1 MTTEDESH
9 IIRTTGRRMA
19 KGLAIIVV
27 VIAFGAAVAVPNWH
41 NFAKNPPPVS
51 TITTK
56 AASSGGTEGGTTTA
70 GGGASSGA
78 VGGGGGTAASTQPA
92 AALPPGATAITI
104 LAGASVQG
112 NPNYEP
118 ADGKV
123 PLASKVVWQNKDT
136 TVHTATSGSGATDAN
151 SGKAFDTK
159 MINAGSNS
167 DPVEIK
173 NVKVGDVLAY
183 YCQIH
188 PYMTAKL
195 TVTAA
200 SASSSSSSSSS
211 SQGNATSSPAAAGAG
226 GAAGTASTSPTAASG
241 PTLSIPQGAS
251 VQGNPSYQPA
261 TLSVKTG
268 DTVQVLNKDQSP
280 HTVTSGKTL
289 EDPNKGKDFDTS
301 IISPSASAKISTAS
315 LKAGEYPFHCDL
327 HPYMTGTLKVQ

>member
-1 MTTEDESH
+1 
-9 IIRTTGRRMA
+9 
-19 KGLAIIVV
+19 
-27 VIAFGAAVAVPNWH
+27 
-41 NFAKNPPPVS
+41 
-51 TITTK
+51 
-56 AASSGGTEGGTTTA
+56 
-70 GGGASSGA
+70 
-78 VGGGGGTAASTQPA
+78 
-92 AALPPGATAITI
+92 
-104 LAGASVQG
+104 
-112 NPNYEP
+112 
-118 ADGKV
+118 
-123 PLASKVVWQNKDT
+123 
-136 TVHTATSGSGATDAN
+136 VHTATSGSGPTDAN

-167 DPVEIK
+167 DPIEIK
-173 NVKVGDVLAY
+173 NVKVGEVLAY

-200 SASSSSSSSSS
+200 SASSSSSSS

-261 TLSVKTG
+261 TLSVKAG
-268 DTVQVLNKDQSP
+268 DTVQVQNKDQSP

-315 LKAGEYPFHCDL
+315 LKPGEHPFHCDL

>member
-1 MTTEDESH
+1 LRLVKNTMTTEDENH
-9 IIRTTGRRMA
+9 IIRTTGKRMA

-27 VIAFGAAVAVPNWH
+27 MIAFGAAIAVPNWH

-56 AASSGGTEGGTTTA
+56 TASAGGAEGGTTSAA
-70 GGGASSGA
+70 GGTSGA
-78 VGGGGGTAASTQPA
+78 AGGGGGTAASSQPSA
-92 AALPPGATAITI
+92 VPAGATAITI

-112 NPNYEP
+112 NPNYDP
-118 ADGKV
+118 SDSKAPLGGKI
-123 PLASKVVWQNKDT
+123 VWQNKDN
-136 TVHTATSGSGATDAN
+136 TVHTATAGTGPSDPN

-167 DPVEIK
+167 DPIEIK
-173 NVKVGDVLAY
+173 NVKVGDALAY

-195 TVTAA
+195 TITAA
-200 SASSSSSSSSS
+200 SPSSTSNASSS
-211 SQGNATSSPAAAGAG
+211 PAPAGARG
-226 GAAGTASTSPTAASG
+226 AAAGTASSSGAAASG

-251 VQGNPSYQPA
+251 VQGNPSYEPA
-261 TLSVKTG
+261 SLSVKKG
-268 DTVQVLNKDQSP
+268 DTVQVQNKDQSP

-301 IISPSASAKISTAS
+301 IIAPSASAKISTAS
-315 LKAGEYPFHCDL
+315 LNPGDHPFHCDL